1 MAILVTG
8 GAGYIGSHTVSE
20 LIKNG
25 EDVVIIDNLEK
36 GHKSAII
43 GGRLYIGDLMDDDF
57 LNDVFMKEDIEAVIH
72 FAAYSLVGESVT
84 NPLKYYNNNVVST
97 LKLLNIMKEYSID
110 KIVFS
115 SSAAVYGEPE
125 STPIIE
131 GNRTLPTNPYGETK
145 LAVEKA
151 LKWADS
157 AYGIRYAS
165 LRYFNAAGAHPDG
178 IIGEDH
184 TPESHLIPIIL
195 QAALGQRE
203 QVEIFGDDYSTLDG
217 TCIRD
222 YVHVIDLASAH
233 ILALKRLRESKDSS
247 IINLGNGKG
256 FSVKEVLQAAREVTG
271 IDIKAQVSPRRAGD
285 PAILVASS
293 QKAKDTLSWKPEY
306 DDLNRIIETAW
317 NWHRKNPQGFK
328 HK

>member
-20 LIKNG
+20 LIKIG

-43 GGRLYIGDLMDDDF
+43 GGKLYIGDLRDDDF

-165 LRYFNAAGAHPDG
+165 LRYFNAAGAHPNG

-293 QKAKDTLSWKPEY
+293 QKAKDTLSWNPEY